1 MMTGVVLRWVAVGLW
16 GIGLLAGCAAPPPP
30 PSAATLDLLTVPK
43 PQGPRAQAMT
53 HYALAQAYLERD
65 QPYIALEEIRRAL
78 EADPRF
84 PQAYSLLGL
93 VHLRN
98 QATGLAQESFNR
110 ALDMATQPPL
120 SGDDLGQVQHHL
132 GWSQCQQGQYAQG
145 QTQLV
150 RALSQPGFTQAAEA
164 WIALG
169 DCQKMA
175 GQQTQAR
182 NSWLQALRLAPQHP
196 GVRARLDSAQAK

>member
-30 PSAATLDLLTVPK
+30 PSAANLDMLTVPK

-120 SGDDLGQVQHHL
+120 
-132 GWSQCQQGQYAQG
+132 
-145 QTQLV
+145 
-150 RALSQPGFTQAAEA
+150 
-164 WIALG
+164 
-169 DCQKMA
+169 
-175 GQQTQAR
+175 
-182 NSWLQALRLAPQHP
+182 
-196 GVRARLDSAQAK
+196 